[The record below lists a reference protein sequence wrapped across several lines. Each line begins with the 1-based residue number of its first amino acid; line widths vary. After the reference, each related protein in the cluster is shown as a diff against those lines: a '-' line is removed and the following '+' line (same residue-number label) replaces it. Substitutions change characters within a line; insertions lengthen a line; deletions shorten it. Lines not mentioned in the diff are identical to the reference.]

1 MRNKQHI
8 LLILFSTTVF
18 ACSTMNKSHQE
29 TANYSESKIE
39 EFPLVLDTL
48 TTEQENS
55 DFEKDT
61 LEFLSPT
68 PIDVRWNVND
78 SINTTFSNN
87 LDKMLHSWY
96 VKNTPKTLEYKNE
109 QSEYQIEK
117 LPDSIYI
124 QRLGKIPSMV
134 DLSYNNIVRNYIELY
149 TNKRREQVAIMLG
162 LSEYYFPI
170 FEEILDKEGL
180 PQELKYLPIIE
191 SALNPKALSRV
202 GASGLWQFMYSTG
215 RMYKL
220 EINSFIDERRDPVKA
235 SYAATKFLKDL
246 YQIYGNWQ
254 LVIAAYNCGPGN
266 VNKAIKRSGGKKNYW
281 DIYYHL
287 PKETRGYV
295 PAFIAAL
302 YTFNYHEEHQL
313 FAQPSNLPIVCDTLM
328 IDKQLHFDQITQ
340 LIPIS
345 KEKLQELN
353 PQYRADI
360 IPATDKAYALKI
372 PLQFSTQFI
381 DKQDSIFGYKKDY
394 YFNLKDKVVNPQD
407 RYQKFAHVAPKN
419 KAKIYYKVKSGDAVG
434 LIASWFHVRT
444 SDLCYW
450 NNIRRNLIRVG
461 QNLVIYVPRD
471 NESYFKGFNSMT
483 YNEKQ
488 ATLGKTP
495 SKNIPKETSQQEQ
508 IDNASYIYYTV
519 RNGDNFW
526 SIAKK
531 YPGVSNYDIMK
542 INNIDDPKSLKVG
555 QKLKIRPKS

>member
-8 LLILFSTTVF
+8 LLLIFSTTVF

-78 SINTTFSNN
+78 SINTIFSNN

-149 TNKRREQVAIMLG
+149 TNKRREQVEIMLG

-254 LVIAAYNCGPGN
+254 LVVAAYNCGP
-266 VNKAIKRSGGKKNYW
+266 
-281 DIYYHL
+281 
-287 PKETRGYV
+287 E
-295 PAFIAAL
+295 
-302 YTFNYHEEHQL
+302 
-313 FAQPSNLPIVCDTLM
+313 M
-328 IDKQLHFDQITQ
+328 
-340 LIPIS
+340 
-345 KEKLQELN
+345 
-353 PQYRADI
+353 
-360 IPATDKAYALKI
+360 
-372 PLQFSTQFI
+372 
-381 DKQDSIFGYKKDY
+381 
-394 YFNLKDKVVNPQD
+394 
-407 RYQKFAHVAPKN
+407 
-419 KAKIYYKVKSGDAVG
+419 
-434 LIASWFHVRT
+434 
-444 SDLCYW
+444 
-450 NNIRRNLIRVG
+450 
-461 QNLVIYVPRD
+461 
-471 NESYFKGFNSMT
+471 
-483 YNEKQ
+483 
-488 ATLGKTP
+488 
-495 SKNIPKETSQQEQ
+495 
-508 IDNASYIYYTV
+508 
-519 RNGDNFW
+519 
-526 SIAKK
+526 
-531 YPGVSNYDIMK
+531 
-542 INNIDDPKSLKVG
+542 
-555 QKLKIRPKS
+555 